1 MSSRTSEA
9 NGSRECAPD
18 DRLRGVS
25 KDGRKRGNVTTAH
38 SRGTNMPEVLLNLVP
53 LNTEGAGNA
62 GRSTRPQPR
71 VQMKKAPRVSHHGH
85 TGDIR
90 HSPRNGFN
98 GFLRG
103 LPGDRAF
110 LPPSP
115 PRCRRVGPKGPTSP
129 QHHRPVDTSVGVSG
143 RHDFAVRDTRIRLV
157 RHRVHRIS
165 CPTFCDDRETPLW
178 EAGRR
183 EYEFDLGETRN
194 GKFLRRGLDRP

>member
-1 MSSRTSEA
+1 
-9 NGSRECAPD
+9 
-18 DRLRGVS
+18 
-25 KDGRKRGNVTTAH
+25 
-38 SRGTNMPEVLLNLVP
+38 MPEVLLNLVP

-143 RHDFAVRDTRIRLV
+143 RHDFAVRETRIRLV

-165 CPTFCDDRETPLW
+165 CPTFCDDRETPLRR
-178 EAGRR
+178 AGDARKTARDLPVVTSEKVCGTLARR
-183 EYEFDLGETRN
+183 ANQAEPSSLRKQGPI
-194 GKFLRRGLDRP
+194 RRGLS